1 MQLGRG
7 SYEPPSRANIAGVV
21 PPVSTRCWHNVGGVR
36 RFELPAH
43 SPVPEVS
50 AVAQSLAQAL
60 QSRYTLVRELG
71 RGGMATVYLARD
83 LKHDRA
89 VALKV
94 LRPEVAAELG
104 VQRFIREIKV
114 AAQLHHPHILP
125 LYDSGTV
132 AARGAKREPSCP
144 YYVMP
149 YVEGE
154 SLRERLARE
163 GKLPL
168 PDALR
173 LAREIAEA
181 LDYAHRHNIVHRD
194 IKPENVLLEEGH
206 AVVTDFGIARAMI
219 AAGEGGMTGVGVT
232 VGTPAYMSPE
242 QAMGG
247 AELDGRSD
255 VYSLG
260 CVLFELLTGELPFTA
275 RSSIALMVQRW
286 SEPAPR
292 VRTLRA
298 DVPDAVDEAV
308 HRALAQAPEDRFP
321 TAAAFA
327 EALAAASVGITSGP
341 YARGV
346 RPTRL
351 PADELSIA
359 VLPFANLSAD
369 KETEYFSDGVTEE
382 IINALS
388 QVPGLRV
395 VARTSAFAF
404 KGKDMDVRDIGGRLN
419 VRTLVEGSVR
429 KAGDRI
435 RITAQLVN
443 TADGYHLWS
452 STYDRTLADIFAVQ
466 DELARSI
473 AEALQHKVGRID
485 SGSLVGRP
493 TDNPEAYTV
502 YLRGQYF
509 WNKRTPEGYRAAI
522 DEFER
527 AAALDPQFALP
538 HAGIAYCHAMLGFDE
553 VGVVPPSEAMPK
565 AQAAAERALELDPL
579 LPQAHGARAVIAF
592 LYDWD
597 WALADSEFA
606 RAASLGPDITAVSNW
621 HAIFL
626 ALMGRDEEAMEIIT
640 RAQAID
646 PLSLINQLTVGRCH
660 YLARRFDAAIA
671 QLRSCLDLEPRFF
684 LAYSAIARAYLAKG
698 MFPEALAEVERGMSI
713 VGRLPLLLTYV
724 GCAHAALRQRSEAL
738 GVLDELREAATHR
751 YVPSIYSAQIRSAL
765 GELEEAFE
773 LYDLAYHQRSGWL
786 VFLRA
791 EPLWDHLR
799 PDPRFRDLL
808 RRMRLNF

>member
-1 MQLGRG
+1 M
-7 SYEPPSRANIAGVV
+7 SAV
-21 PPVSTRCWHNVGGVR
+21 PP
-36 RFELPAH
+36 
-43 SPVPEVS
+43 
-50 AVAQSLAQAL
+50 SLAQAL
-60 QSRYTLVRELG
+60 RSRYTLVRELG

-83 LKHDRA
+83 LKHDRP

-104 VQRFIREIKV
+104 VQRFLREIKV

-132 AARGAKREPSCP
+132 AASEATRKAPACP

-154 SLRERLARE
+154 SLRERLGRKE
-163 GKLPL
+163 KVPL
-168 PDALR
+168 ADALR

-181 LDYAHRHNIVHRD
+181 LDYAHRQNIVHRD
-194 IKPENVLLEEGH
+194 IKPENVLLEDGH

-219 AAGEGGMTGVGVT
+219 AAGERGLTGVGLT

-242 QAMGG
+242 QAMGEG
-247 AELDGRSD
+247 ELDGRSD

-260 CVLFELLTGELPFTA
+260 CVLFELLTGEPPFTA
-275 RSSIALMVQRW
+275 QSSIALMVQRW

-308 HRALAQAPEDRFP
+308 HRALAQAPEDRFL

-327 EALAAASVGITSGP
+327 EALAAASAGITSGP
-341 YARGV
+341 YTHVAGR
-346 RPTRL
+346 TRL
-351 PADELSIA
+351 PAEELSIA

-369 KETEYFSDGVTEE
+369 KETEYFTDGMTEE

-419 VRTLVEGSVR
+419 VRALVEGSVR

-452 STYDRTLADIFAVQ
+452 QTYDRTLADVFAVQ

-473 AEALQHKVGRID
+473 AGALQRKVGRGE

-493 TDNPEAYTV
+493 TDDLAAYTV
-502 YLRGQYF
+502 YLKGQYA
-509 WNKRTPEGYRAAI
+509 WNKRTHEGYRTAI
-522 DEFER
+522 EEFER

-538 HAGIAYCHAMLGFDE
+538 HAGIAYCQAMLGFDE
-553 VGVVPPSEAMPK
+553 VGVVPPLEAMPK
-565 AQAAAERALELDPL
+565 ALAAAEQALELDPL
-579 LPQAHGARAVIAF
+579 LPQAHGARAVVAF
-592 LYDWD
+592 LYEWD
-597 WALADSEFA
+597 WALADNEFA
-606 RAASLGPDITAVSNW
+606 RAASLGPDVTGVSNW

-626 ALMGRDEEAMEIIT
+626 SLMGRDTEAMEIIT

-646 PLSLINQLTVGRCH
+646 PLSLINQLTMGRCH
-660 YLARRFDAAIA
+660 YLARRFDEAIA
-671 QLRSCLDLEPRFF
+671 LFRSCLDLEPRFF
-684 LAYSAIARAYLAKG
+684 LTYSAIARVYLAKG
-698 MFPEALAEVERGMSI
+698 MFPEALAELEQGMSL
-713 VGRLPLLLTYV
+713 VGRLPLFLTYA
-724 GCAHAALRQRSEAL
+724 GLAHAKLGQRSEAL
-738 GVLDELREAATHR
+738 GVLDDLRQAAAHR
-751 YVPSIYSAQIRSAL
+751 YVPTIYRAQILSAL
-765 GELEEAFE
+765 GDLDEAFE
-773 LYDLAYHQRSGWL
+773 LYDAAYRQRSGWL

-799 PDPRFRDLL
+799 PDPRFRELL
-808 RRMRLNF
+808 RKMRLDS

>member
-1 MQLGRG
+1 M
-7 SYEPPSRANIAGVV
+7 
-21 PPVSTRCWHNVGGVR
+21 
-36 RFELPAH
+36 
-43 SPVPEVS
+43 S
-50 AVAQSLAQAL
+50 AVAPSLAQAL
-60 QSRYTLVRELG
+60 RSRYTLVRELG
-71 RGGMATVYLARD
+71 RGGTATVYLARD
-83 LKHDRA
+83 LKHDRQ

-104 VQRFIREIKV
+104 VQRFLREIKV

-132 AARGAKREPSCP
+132 AAREATREAPACA

-154 SLRERLARE
+154 SLRERLVRE
-163 GKLPL
+163 GKLPV
-168 PDALR
+168 PDAIR
-173 LAREIAEA
+173 LSREIAEA

-219 AAGEGGMTGVGVT
+219 AAGEGGLTGVGLT

-242 QAMGG
+242 QSMGEG
-247 AELDGRSD
+247 ELDGRSD

-260 CVLFELLTGELPFTA
+260 CVLFELLTGEPPFTA
-275 RSSIALMVQRW
+275 RSSIAVMVRRW

-292 VRTLRA
+292 VRSLRA
-298 DVPDAVDEAV
+298 DVPEAVDEAV

-327 EALAAASVGITSGP
+327 EALTAASAGITSGP
-341 YARGV
+341 YVHVGG
-346 RPTRL
+346 PTRP

-369 KETEYFSDGVTEE
+369 KETEYFSDGMTEE

-404 KGKDMDVRDIGGRLN
+404 KGKDMDARDIGGRLN

-452 STYDRTLADIFAVQ
+452 NTYDRTLADIFAVQ

-473 AEALQHKVGRID
+473 AGALQRKVGRVEG
-485 SGSLVGRP
+485 GSLVGRP
-493 TDNPEAYTV
+493 TDSPAAYTV
-502 YLRGQYF
+502 HLRGQYF
-509 WNKRTPEGYRAAI
+509 LNKRTHEGYRAAI
-522 DEFER
+522 TEFER
-527 AAALDPQFALP
+527 AAALDPLFALP

-565 AQAAAERALELDPL
+565 ARAAAERALELDPL
-579 LPQAHGARAVIAF
+579 LPQAHGSRAVVAL
-592 LYDWD
+592 LYEWD

-606 RAASLGPDITAVSNW
+606 RAASLGPDTTAVSNW
-621 HAIFL
+621 HAMFL
-626 ALMGRDEEAMEIIT
+626 SLMGRDEEAMEIIT

-660 YLARRFDAAIA
+660 YLAHRFDEAIA
-671 QLRSCLDLEPRFF
+671 LFRSCLELEPRFF

-698 MFPEALAEVERGMSI
+698 MFAEALAEQERGMSLM
-713 VGRLPLLLTYV
+713 GRVPLLLTYA
-724 GCAHAALRQRSEAL
+724 GRAHAALGRRDEAL
-738 GVLDELREAATHR
+738 GVLDELRDAAAHQ
-751 YVPSIYSAQIRSAL
+751 YVPSAYRAQILAQL
-765 GELEEAFE
+765 GEVDEAFD
-773 LYDLAYHQRSGWL
+773 LYDLAYRQRSGWM
-786 VFLRA
+786 VFLRSD
-791 EPLWDHLR
+791 PQWDVLR
-799 PDPRFRDLL
+799 PDPRFRELL
-808 RRMRLNF
+808 RKMRLDF

>member
-1 MQLGRG
+1 
-7 SYEPPSRANIAGVV
+7 
-21 PPVSTRCWHNVGGVR
+21 
-36 RFELPAH
+36 
-43 SPVPEVS
+43 
-50 AVAQSLAQAL
+50 
-60 QSRYTLVRELG
+60 
-71 RGGMATVYLARD
+71 MATVYLARD
-83 LKHDRA
+83 LKHDRP
-89 VALKV
+89 VALKL

-104 VQRFIREIKV
+104 VQRFLREIKV

-132 AARGAKREPSCP
+132 AAREATRDAAHAP

-149 YVEGE
+149 FVEGE
-154 SLRERLARE
+154 SLRERLERE
-163 GKLPL
+163 GTLPL
-168 PDALR
+168 HDALR

-206 AVVTDFGIARAMI
+206 AVVTDFGIARAII
-219 AAGEGGMTGVGVT
+219 AAEERGLTGVGLT
-232 VGTPAYMSPE
+232 LGTPAYMSPE
-242 QAMGG
+242 QALGE

-260 CVLFELLTGELPFTA
+260 CVLFELLTGEPRSPGPASLAIMA
-275 RSSIALMVQRW
+275 RRW
-286 SEPAPR
+286 SEPPPR
-292 VRTLRA
+292 VRTLRPE
-298 DVPDAVDEAV
+298 VPEAVDDAV
-308 HRALAQAPEDRFP
+308 HRALAEAPD
-321 TAAAFA
+321 
-327 EALAAASVGITSGP
+327 GP
-341 YARGV
+341 VPHRGRVRRGARGRRASRSHPGRTPSV
-346 RPTRL
+346 AGPTRL

-369 KETEYFSDGVTEE
+369 KETEYFSDGMTEE

-404 KGKDMDVRDIGGRLN
+404 KGKDIDVRDIGERLN

-443 TADGYHLWS
+443 AADGYHLWS

-473 AEALQHKVGRID
+473 AGALQRKVGRIEG
-485 SGSLVGRP
+485 GSLVGRP
-493 TDNPEAYTV
+493 TDNLAAYTV
-502 YLRGQYF
+502 YLRGQYA

-522 DEFER
+522 EEFER

-553 VGVVPPSEAMPK
+553 IGVVPPSEAMPK
-565 AQAAAERALELDPL
+565 ARAAAERALELDPL
-579 LPQAHGARAVIAF
+579 LPQAHGSRAVVAF
-592 LYDWD
+592 LYEWD

-606 RAASLGPDITAVSNW
+606 RAASLGPDTTAVSNW

-626 ALMGRDEEAMEIIT
+626 ALMGRDEEAMEVIT
-640 RAQAID
+640 RAQSID

-671 QLRSCLDLEPRFF
+671 LFRSCLDLEPRFF
-684 LAYSAIARAYLAKG
+684 LAYSAIARAYLAKANVPG
-698 MFPEALAEVERGMSI
+698 GLGRG
-713 VGRLPLLLTYV
+713 
-724 GCAHAALRQRSEAL
+724 
-738 GVLDELREAATHR
+738 
-751 YVPSIYSAQIRSAL
+751 
-765 GELEEAFE
+765 
-773 LYDLAYHQRSGWL
+773 
-786 VFLRA
+786 RA
-791 EPLWDHLR
+791 GHGSRWGACPCS
-799 PDPRFRDLL
+799 
-808 RRMRLNF
+808 